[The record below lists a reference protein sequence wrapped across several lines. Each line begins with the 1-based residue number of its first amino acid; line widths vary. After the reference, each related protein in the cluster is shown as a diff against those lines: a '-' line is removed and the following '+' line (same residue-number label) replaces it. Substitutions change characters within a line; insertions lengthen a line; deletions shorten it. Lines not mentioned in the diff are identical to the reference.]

1 MLTALMTL
9 GGLVGLLIGGEMIVR
24 GAVATALRL
33 GLSPLLIGLTIVAFG
48 TSAPEVVTSVQAA
61 LAGAPALAVGNVVGS
76 NIANVLLVVGLCALV
91 RPMVVARVEFR
102 RDAWAMT
109 IGTLIGIGVLFLG
122 YFYFIDRFVGI
133 ALVALLVSYL
143 VFAYFYERRAKKK
156 AIKKRQ
162 EAAQSAAAE
171 KSEATRASTR
181 GEAPTQSSDDV
192 ATSAEK
198 EAEEIAEAGLAGKQP
213 RLSLSLLNT
222 FVGLALILVGAHL
235 LVVGAVDI
243 ARYFGLT
250 EATIGATIVAI
261 GTSLPEM
268 VTSIVAAFRGQS
280 GVAIG
285 NVLGSNLFN
294 ILGVL
299 GATAIALPF
308 AVPGEVITI
317 DIWVMLAATLTL
329 LFLTTRRPIIRRPV
343 GALLFCCYI
352 GYLALLLT

>member
-9 GGLVGLLIGGEMIVR
+9 GGLVGLLIGGELIVR

-33 GLSPLLIGLTIVAFG
+33 GLSPLLVGLTIVAFG
-48 TSAPEVVTSVQAA
+48 TSAPEIVTSVQAA
-61 LAGAPALAVGNVVGS
+61 LAGAPSLAVGNVVGS

-91 RPMVVARVEFR
+91 RPMVVATVEFR

-109 IGTLIGIGVLFLG
+109 FGTLVGIGVLFLG
-122 YFYFIDRFVGI
+122 YFHFIDRWVGI
-133 ALVALLVSYL
+133 ALVALLAGYL
-143 VFAYFYERRAKKK
+143 AFAYFYERRAKKTAAKNRRK
-156 AIKKRQ
+156 AA
-162 EAAQSAAAE
+162 ESAIAE
-171 KSEATRASTR
+171 KSADGASSA
-181 GEAPTQSSDDV
+181 APAGNPV
-192 ATSAEK
+192 AVAAGNIGTAES
-198 EAEEIAEAGLAGKQP
+198 ELAAAQP
-213 RLSLSLLNT
+213 KLGISLLHT
-222 FVGLALILVGAHL
+222 FIGLALILIGAHL
-235 LVVGAVDI
+235 LVEGAVEI
-243 ARYFGLT
+243 ARYYGLT

-299 GATAIALPF
+299 GATAIAVPF

-317 DIWVMLAATLTL
+317 DIWVMLAATLAL
-329 LFLTTRRPIIRRPV
+329 LFLTTMQPIIRRPV
-343 GALLFCCYI
+343 GGLLFCCYI
-352 GYLALLLT
+352 GYITVLLA